1 MPSRT
6 QAPEQPSGPRAPDA
20 GPPPPPQESPPRSTP
35 PRRTK
40 TLWEE
45 GTHPGALVI
54 RAAVIALLTVTLAS
68 LLFGNRIGV
77 VFDVAFVLVC
87 AGAALWVR
95 PQDFFSI
102 GVLPPLLLAFEVLV
116 LAVVD
121 RGAVA
126 KADDP
131 LVQAVVSGLAH
142 HALALAVGYTLTLAI
157 LGLRQVA
164 LRNQGTLRLRGHRA
178 R

>member
-1 MPSRT
+1 MT
-6 QAPEQPSGPRAPDA
+6 APPV
-20 GPPPPPQESPPRSTP
+20 
-35 PRRTK
+35 PRRTPRK

-45 GTHPGALVI
+45 GNHPGALVI
-54 RAAVIALLTVTLAS
+54 RAAVIAMLTVTLVS
-68 LLFGNRIGV
+68 LLFGNRIGTF
-77 VFDVAFVLVC
+77 FDIAFVLVC
-87 AGAALWVR
+87 VAAALWVR
-95 PQDFFSI
+95 PRDFFSI

-126 KADDP
+126 RADDP

-142 HALALAVGYTLTLAI
+142 HAVALAIGYSLTLVI

-164 LRNQGTLRLRGHRA
+164 LRHQGTLRLRGQRV